1 MRSRQ
6 SPGVFITVL
15 LLAIAASVSC
25 GDVVRQ
31 GRSPVILVVNTLQ
44 AASGGG
50 HGANVFSG
58 TLVSDV
64 QVLVTTPPP
73 CSPQSPCP
81 TVFDDSGQATLSLAP
96 KDVGIAPTSNNQ
108 VTITRYHVEFVRA
121 DGRNNQ
127 GVDVPY
133 AFDGAAT
140 ATVPATGTAT
150 IAFELVRHTAK
161 LESPL
166 VELVNSAAII
176 HTIANVTFYGTD
188 LVGNA
193 ISVTGA
199 ISVDFGNFGDS

>member
-6 SPGVFITVL
+6 SPAFLCTGL
-15 LLAIAASVSC
+15 LLAAAGCVSC

-31 GRSPVILVVNTLQ
+31 GRSPVILVINSLQ
-44 AASGGG
+44 AAPGGG
-50 HGANVFSG
+50 RGANSFSG

-64 QVLVTTPPP
+64 QVLLTTPAP

-81 TVFDDSGQATLSLAP
+81 TVFDDNGQVILTLAP
-96 KDVGIAPTSNNQ
+96 KDVAVAPTSNNQ
-108 VTITRYHVEFVRA
+108 VTITRYHVEFGRA
-121 DGRNNQ
+121 DGRNTQ

-140 ATVPATGTAT
+140 GTVPATGTAT
-150 IAFELVRHTAK
+150 IVFELVRHTAK

-166 VELVNSAAII
+166 VELVNSAAVI

-193 ISVTGA
+193 ISVTGS

>member
-6 SPGVFITVL
+6 SPGVLITGL
-15 LLAIAASVSC
+15 LLATAASVSC

-31 GRSPVILVVNTLQ
+31 GRSPVILVINALQ
-44 AASGGG
+44 GAPGGG
-50 HGANVFSG
+50 HGANSFSG

-64 QVLVTTPPP
+64 QVLVTSPQP

-81 TVFDDSGQATLSLAP
+81 TVFDDNGQATLSLAP
-96 KDVGIAPTSNNQ
+96 KNVGIAPTSNNQ

-140 ATVPATGTAT
+140 ATVPETGTAI

-193 ISVTGA
+193 ISVTGS